1 MYAIDQRQFQCTIP
15 QHIISYPAYIVYIY
29 YKHIVSTF
37 MFGPKIIIGLY
48 IYIFYSRD
56 VMTLQLIV
64 SRIRSGTFF
73 GNVIVWSYYRR
84 LRQKYMGCFAGRKCG
99 QYGMECVVY
108 TTWKRTAFTLNLY
121 RYKCWLGCWLYYYY
135 YYVYLPLE
143 MLTLLRRRTCV
154 ICLNH

>member
-1 MYAIDQRQFQCTIP
+1 MYNSATHHLISRIYCIHLLQTYCF
-15 QHIISYPAYIVYIY
+15 HIYVWAEN
-29 YKHIVSTF
+29 HHRF
-37 MFGPKIIIGLY
+37 

-64 SRIRSGTFF
+64 LRIRSGTFF

-135 YYVYLPLE
+135 YVYLPLE